1 MQQIAIYL
9 KGERDYALISG
20 STGPLVY
27 PGAHVWIYK
36 HLYKWTDEG
45 RNIALAQYIFA
56 VVYLLTLGVV
66 FQCYRK
72 ARVSLFSRSSGCG
85 RRVGKKEGCLGRH
98 VLMRKQVPPY
108 IFPLLILSK
117 RMHSIFMLRCFNDC
131 FAVLFFWLAVYCY
144 QRDQWHL
151 GSALYST
158 GLNVKMS
165 LLLPL
170 PAMGILM
177 VMKLGGREA
186 LTQAM
191 IIVQVSVRILPL
203 SHIQILL
210 EFGCERISGVLIV
223 IQVLYGYPFRKRAPS
238 YFARAFELSR
248 AFLYKWTVNW
258 RFVPESTFLSRPFA
272 FGLLALHAVLL
283 IWYARTRWIKPSKR
297 NVKEFLK
304 LCVPAIEPR
313 DQDTMSSK
321 ITPDFIMTTMLTA
334 MTIGLLCARSLHYQF
349 YAYIA
354 WTTPLLLWKAGFNP
368 VVVYALWGAQ
378 EWAWNVYPST
388 PASSATVVGVLAI
401 TAAGVW
407 WGTRKEYEG
416 VTKGVIEEDH
426 AHKE

>member
-1 MQQIAIYL
+1 MSLFARAKDLALNPDHTRWITPLLLVADAALSGVIIEKIPYTEIDWSTYMQQIAIYL
-9 KGERDYALISG
+9 KGERDYKLISG

-56 VVYLLTLGVV
+56 VVYLMTLALVM
-66 FQCYRK
+66 QCYRK
-72 ARVSLFSRSSGCG
+72 AR
-85 RRVGKKEGCLGRH
+85 
-98 VLMRKQVPPY
+98 VPPY
-108 IFPLLILSK
+108 IFPLLVLSK
-117 RMHSIFMLRCFNDC
+117 RLHSIFMLRCFNDC
-131 FAVLFFWLAVYCY
+131 FAALFFWLAVYCY

-170 PAMGILM
+170 PAMGMLM

-191 IIVQVSVRILPL
+191 IIGQISVLW
-203 SHIQILL
+203 
-210 EFGCERISGVLIV
+210 
-223 IQVLYGYPFRKRAPS
+223 GYPFRKRAPN

-248 AFLYKWTVNW
+248 AFFYKWTVNW

-272 FGLLALHAVLL
+272 LSLLGLHVVLL
-283 IWYARTRWIKPSKR
+283 LWFARTRWMKPSKR
-297 NVKEFLK
+297 NVREFLK
-304 LCVPAIEPR
+304 LCLPVLEPR
-313 DQDTMSSK
+313 DQDIMSSK
-321 ITPDFIMTTMLTA
+321 ITPHFIMTGMLTA

-354 WTTPLLLWKAGFNP
+354 WSTPFLLWKAGFNP

-388 PASSATVVGVLAI
+388 PASSATVVGVLAV
-401 TAAGVW
+401 TVAGVW

-416 VTKGVIEEDH
+416 VTKGIIEEDH
-426 AHKE
+426 PHKE